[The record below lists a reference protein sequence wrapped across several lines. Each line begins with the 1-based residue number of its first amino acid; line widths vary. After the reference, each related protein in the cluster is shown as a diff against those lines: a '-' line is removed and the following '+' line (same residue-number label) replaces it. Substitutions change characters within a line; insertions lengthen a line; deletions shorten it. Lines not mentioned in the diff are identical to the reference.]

1 MKIILGNIQINKY
14 AKRIY
19 FFNKRD
25 NQFYLAY
32 TCKYDL
38 DIDDFPNL
46 SLYNKILNYSIV
58 MDFNQLICVYRGIV
72 YFKVVFKKKAENK
85 KWIFGRAFME
95 LYPLV
100 FDVDNKKIGFYKVQI
115 SRDSPL
121 VIIFLFVTIFTVFI
135 YSLYRGNQ
143 MMKEEN
149 KKEKEMKGEPKKN
162 IENIDNEKDKL
173 KNE

>member
-1 MKIILGNIQINKY
+1 MFIEELFILKLFLRKKLKIKNGFTESSFI
-14 AKRIY
+14 
-19 FFNKRD
+19 
-25 NQFYLAY
+25 
-32 TCKYDL
+32 
-38 DIDDFPNL
+38 
-46 SLYNKILNYSIV
+46 
-58 MDFNQLICVYRGIV
+58 
-72 YFKVVFKKKAENK
+72 
-85 KWIFGRAFME
+85 E
-95 LYPLV
+95 LYPVV
-100 FDVDNKKIGFYKVQI
+100 FDVDYKKIGFYKVQI

-149 KKEKEMKGEPKKN
+149 KNKKEKEMKEEPKKN